1 MGRDEMRLEKKTQ
14 HCNKAPHHIKLTNKC
29 FLYALLGRNMRY
41 KDCII
46 IMDSRTFK
54 FRILDLAILSFK
66 ACFLLAE
73 SDIDLELFVR
83 PNVRVLAS
91 IVSCNSFEL
100 WLN

>member
-1 MGRDEMRLEKKTQ
+1 MMRRKEKRKGEKRRQ
-14 HCNKAPHHIKLTNKC
+14 QHIKLTIKC
-29 FLYALLGRNMRY
+29 RLYALLGRNIRY
-41 KDCII
+41 SDCII
-46 IMDSRTFK
+46 IMDCRTLK

-100 WLN
+100 